1 MPKPC
6 SLELRE
12 RVVEAVESGA
22 SRREAA
28 EWFDVSPSSAIKW
41 MQRRHETGSIAPKPS
56 GGSLSPL
63 EAHADFLLA
72 LIADHPDL
80 TLDEIVAAMRKRRI
94 LAAVARCGASSSGTI
109 SASKKSLRAAEQE
122 RMDVARARRRWMRE
136 QGMFDLARL
145 VFIDET
151 STNTAM
157 VRLRGRCPR
166 GIRLIDHVPHGH
178 WKTIT
183 FIAGLRRRAMVA
195 PFMLDGPMNAT
206 SFMAYLKR
214 CLVPTLKRGDIVMM
228 DSLPVHKVAGV
239 REAIEAAGAR
249 LRYLPKYSPDLNPI
263 EQAFSKL
270 KAHLRKSAE
279 RTIPRLS
286 RRIGALMAAF
296 SPQECANYFRHA
308 GYAST

>member
-1 MPKPC
+1 MRSSWRCASDGSPAA
-6 SLELRE
+6 
-12 RVVEAVESGA
+12 AV
-22 SRREAA
+22 R
-28 EWFDVSPSSAIKW
+28 
-41 MQRRHETGSIAPKPS
+41 S
-56 GGSLSPL
+56 GG
-63 EAHADFLLA
+63 
-72 LIADHPDL
+72 
-80 TLDEIVAAMRKRRI
+80 
-94 LAAVARCGASSSGTI
+94 CSSDTI

-122 RMDVARARRRWMRE
+122 RADVARARRRWMRE
-136 QGMFDLARL
+136 QGMFDPARL

-183 FIAGLRRRAMVA
+183 FIAGLRRRGMVA
-195 PFMLDGPMNAT
+195 PFVLDGPMNAT
-206 SFMAYLKR
+206 AFIAYLER
-214 CLVPTLKRGDIVMM
+214 CLVPTLKRGDTVMM

-239 REAIEAAGAR
+239 REVIEAAGAT

-270 KAHLRKSAE
+270 KAHLRKAAE

-286 RRIGALMAAF
+286 RRIGALMDAF
-296 SPQECANYFRHA
+296 TPQECANYFRHA
-308 GYAST
+308 GYASI